1 MSLEWNDVVLK
12 DVLSEKG
19 YIRGPFGSA
28 LKRAEMKSEG
38 IPVYEQQNAIYD
50 NRIFRYYIDEEKYQ
64 SLKRFTTYTDDLI
77 ISCSGTVGKV
87 SIIKHD
93 DPKGIISQALLT
105 LRVNKD
111 LILPEFLKYFF
122 SSYEGYNSLV
132 SRSTGSVQVNI
143 SKRAVIEEIP
153 LKLPPLDVQRKIVHY
168 LSLIDKKIETNK
180 KINKNLQ
187 KQINILFKSF
197 FINFEFYD
205 GKYQETLFGEIPIE
219 WNIILFKD
227 ILNERNEKS
236 TNQDIPMY
244 SVTLDGIQPR
254 ADIYKKKITA
264 KTTKFKIIHKYDLI
278 FGMPNSGYQYGIMY
292 DEIGGVSS
300 AYPVFEINGIQ
311 PRYVDLFIKN
321 ISNYFNDIVK
331 SGSRMGQGIDKKVLL
346 SKEIYVPPNEH
357 LDKYYSI
364 ESKLLDLINHNL
376 TEINNL
382 TKLRDTLL
390 PKLMSG
396 EIDVSKINCDLKII
410 IRKIYIKSSKLFL
423 WRYLSENKNYIK
435 NTKSN
440 ETLLKSRTIYKINK
454 FLAKFTTRYRYY
466 RQQ

>member
-1 MSLEWNDVVLK
+1 MSLDKSQNDWGWIKAKDFMLFNPKESIKKGTVVKNVPMDKIEPKTKEIPSYELTEYKGGVKFRNGDILMARITPCLENGKISQVSILDYNEIGAGSTEFIVLREKEGISDKDFIYYLSNSEYFKEPAIKSMVGSSGRQRVQRDVVENLEIYVPPLETQK
-12 DVLSEKG
+12 KIGKVLS
-19 YIRGPFGSA
+19 
-28 LKRAEMKSEG
+28 
-38 IPVYEQQNAIYD
+38 
-50 NRIFRYYIDEEKYQ
+50 
-64 SLKRFTTYTDDLI
+64 
-77 ISCSGTVGKV
+77 
-87 SIIKHD
+87 
-93 DPKGIISQALLT
+93 
-105 LRVNKD
+105 
-111 LILPEFLKYFF
+111 FF
-122 SSYEGYNSLV
+122 
-132 SRSTGSVQVNI
+132 
-143 SKRAVIEEIP
+143 
-153 LKLPPLDVQRKIVHY
+153 
-168 LSLIDKKIETNK
+168 DKKISLNK

-205 GKYQETLFGEIPIE
+205 GKYQETLFGEIPIK

-396 EIDVSKINCDLKII
+396 EIDVSKINCDL
-410 IRKIYIKSSKLFL
+410 
-423 WRYLSENKNYIK
+423 E
-435 NTKSN
+435 
-440 ETLLKSRTIYKINK
+440 
-454 FLAKFTTRYRYY
+454 
-466 RQQ
+466 

>member
-1 MSLEWNDVVLK
+1 MSLEWKYEKLGKLCSFDKEGVNPKEDIKYYHYSFPAFDNNKEPEVEVGK
-12 DVLSEKG
+12 DIKSSKFLFNKGDILFNKLNVKFKRVWDIDFDIDENSICSTEFIPIQAKNIDRNFLYYCLISPNFTNEMKYLSTGTSNSHQRINPKDIKDYDLFLPTDEEIQKKIG
-19 YIRGPFGSA
+19 YI
-28 LKRAEMKSEG
+28 
-38 IPVYEQQNAIYD
+38 
-50 NRIFRYYIDEEKYQ
+50 
-64 SLKRFTTYTDDLI
+64 
-77 ISCSGTVGKV
+77 
-87 SIIKHD
+87 
-93 DPKGIISQALLT
+93 
-105 LRVNKD
+105 
-111 LILPEFLKYFF
+111 
-122 SSYEGYNSLV
+122 
-132 SRSTGSVQVNI
+132 
-143 SKRAVIEEIP
+143 
-153 LKLPPLDVQRKIVHY
+153 LKLL
-168 LSLIDKKIETNK
+168 DKKISMNVE
-180 KINKNLQ
+180 INKNLQ

-396 EIDVSKINCDLKII
+396 EIDVSKINCDLELKYNYMKYLFNQIH
-410 IRKIYIKSSKLFL
+410 KQLSKSVV
-423 WRYLSENKNYIK
+423 
-435 NTKSN
+435 
-440 ETLLKSRTIYKINK
+440 
-454 FLAKFTTRYRYY
+454 
-466 RQQ
+466 

>member
-1 MSLEWNDVVLK
+1 MVGLNLSLEWKTVELKTIANVTMGQSPKSKFYNDNFDGMPFLQGNKTFGDKYPSFELYTRSIKKVAEKNTVLMSVRAPVG
-12 DVLSEKG
+12 DLNIAPEDICIG
-19 YIRGPFGSA
+19 RGLCSLQMKNGDDEFLYYL
-28 LKRAEMKSEG
+28 LKSN
-38 IPVYEQQNAIYD
+38 I
-50 NRIFRYYIDEEKYQ
+50 
-64 SLKRFTTYTDDLI
+64 SHLI
-77 ISCSGTVGKV
+77 NKESGTVFG
-87 SIIKHD
+87 SI
-93 DPKGIISQALLT
+93 
-105 LRVNKD
+105 NKND
-111 LILPEFLKYFF
+111 IETFEVTLPE
-122 SSYEGYNSLV
+122 SSED
-132 SRSTGSVQVNI
+132 QM
-143 SKRAVIEEIP
+143 
-153 LKLPPLDVQRKIVHY
+153 KI
-168 LSLIDKKIETNK
+168 LTILRNIDKKIELCKNL
-180 KINKNLQ
+180 NKNLQ

-396 EIDVSKINCDLKII
+396 EIDVSKINCDLELKYNYMKYLFNQIHTPMS
-410 IRKIYIKSSKLFL
+410 KSVV
-423 WRYLSENKNYIK
+423 
-435 NTKSN
+435 
-440 ETLLKSRTIYKINK
+440 
-454 FLAKFTTRYRYY
+454 
-466 RQQ
+466 

>member
-1 MSLEWNDVVLK
+1 MVNLSLEWKYEKLGKLCSFDKEGVNPKEDIKYYHYSFPAFDNNKEPEVEVGK
-12 DVLSEKG
+12 DIKSSKFLFNKGDILFNKLNVKFKRVWDIDFDIDENSICSTEFIPIQAKNIDRNFLYYCLISPNFTNEMKYLSTGTSNSHQRINPKDIKDYDLFLPTDEEIQKKIG
-19 YIRGPFGSA
+19 YI
-28 LKRAEMKSEG
+28 
-38 IPVYEQQNAIYD
+38 
-50 NRIFRYYIDEEKYQ
+50 
-64 SLKRFTTYTDDLI
+64 
-77 ISCSGTVGKV
+77 
-87 SIIKHD
+87 
-93 DPKGIISQALLT
+93 
-105 LRVNKD
+105 
-111 LILPEFLKYFF
+111 
-122 SSYEGYNSLV
+122 
-132 SRSTGSVQVNI
+132 
-143 SKRAVIEEIP
+143 
-153 LKLPPLDVQRKIVHY
+153 LKLL
-168 LSLIDKKIETNK
+168 DKKISMNVE
-180 KINKNLQ
+180 INKNLQ

-396 EIDVSKINCDLKII
+396 EIDVSKINCDLELKYNYMKYLFNQIHTPMS
-410 IRKIYIKSSKLFL
+410 KSVV
-423 WRYLSENKNYIK
+423 
-435 NTKSN
+435 
-440 ETLLKSRTIYKINK
+440 
-454 FLAKFTTRYRYY
+454 
-466 RQQ
+466 

>member
-1 MSLEWNDVVLK
+1 MSLDKSQNDWGWIKAKDFMLFNPKESIKKGTVVKNVPMDKIEPKTKEIPSYELTEYKGGVKFRNGDILMARITPCLENGKISQVSILDYNEIGAGSTEFIVLREKEGISDKDFIYYLSNSEYFKEPAIKSMVGSSGRQRVQRDVVENLEIYVPPLETQK
-12 DVLSEKG
+12 KIGKVLS
-19 YIRGPFGSA
+19 
-28 LKRAEMKSEG
+28 
-38 IPVYEQQNAIYD
+38 
-50 NRIFRYYIDEEKYQ
+50 
-64 SLKRFTTYTDDLI
+64 
-77 ISCSGTVGKV
+77 
-87 SIIKHD
+87 
-93 DPKGIISQALLT
+93 
-105 LRVNKD
+105 
-111 LILPEFLKYFF
+111 FF
-122 SSYEGYNSLV
+122 
-132 SRSTGSVQVNI
+132 
-143 SKRAVIEEIP
+143 
-153 LKLPPLDVQRKIVHY
+153 
-168 LSLIDKKIETNK
+168 DKKISLNK

-244 SVTLDGIQPR
+244 YVTLDGIQPR

-396 EIDVSKINCDLKII
+396 EIDVSKINCDL
-410 IRKIYIKSSKLFL
+410 
-423 WRYLSENKNYIK
+423 E
-435 NTKSN
+435 
-440 ETLLKSRTIYKINK
+440 
-454 FLAKFTTRYRYY
+454 
-466 RQQ
+466 

>member
-1 MSLEWNDVVLK
+1 MQEIKKINLSLDWKTVELKSIADVTMGQ
-12 DVLSEKG
+12 S
-19 YIRGPFGSA
+19 P
-28 LKRAEMKSEG
+28 KSEFYNDNFEG
-38 IPVYEQQNAIYD
+38 MPFLQGNKTFGDKYPSFELYTTSIKKVAKKSSVLMSVRAPVGDLNIAKEDICIGRGVCGLQMKKGN
-50 NRIFRYYIDEEKYQ
+50 NEFLYYL
-64 SLKRFTTYTDDLI
+64 LKANISHLI
-77 ISCSGTVGKV
+77 NKESGTVFG
-87 SIIKHD
+87 SI
-93 DPKGIISQALLT
+93 
-105 LRVNKD
+105 NKND
-111 LILPEFLKYFF
+111 IETFEVTLPEDSEDQMKILTILK
-122 SSYEGYNSLV
+122 N
-132 SRSTGSVQVNI
+132 
-143 SKRAVIEEIP
+143 
-153 LKLPPLDVQRKIVHY
+153 
-168 LSLIDKKIETNK
+168 IDKKIEVCRNL
-180 KINKNLQ
+180 NKNLQ

-396 EIDVSKINCDLKII
+396 EIDVSKINCDLII
-410 IRKIYIKSSKLFL
+410 VTFYFYFEILF
-423 WRYLSENKNYIK
+423 N
-435 NTKSN
+435 
-440 ETLLKSRTIYKINK
+440 
-454 FLAKFTTRYRYY
+454 
-466 RQQ
+466 

>member
-1 MSLEWNDVVLK
+1 MSLVLNDVAKFISSKIEVSEINVNNYISTENMLPNKGGITTASSLPDTKSVREYIPKDILINNIRPYFKKIWYSDMEGGCSNDIYVLRSNENYDSK
-12 DVLSEKG
+12 FLYYVLS
-19 YIRGPFGSA
+19 S
-28 LKRAEMKSEG
+28 
-38 IPVYEQQNAIYD
+38 
-50 NRIFRYYIDEEKYQ
+50 
-64 SLKRFTTYTDDLI
+64 DD
-77 ISCSGTVGKV
+77 
-87 SIIKHD
+87 
-93 DPKGIISQALLT
+93 
-105 LRVNKD
+105 
-111 LILPEFLKYFF
+111 FF
-122 SSYEGYNSLV
+122 SYVMANAKGTKMPRGDKKAIQNYKVPNFSIDK
-132 SRSTGSVQVNI
+132 QKKI
-143 SKRAVIEEIP
+143 SSFLGEI
-153 LKLPPLDVQRKIVHY
+153 DRKIE
-168 LSLIDKKIETNK
+168 INK
-180 KINKNLQ
+180 KLNKNLQ

-396 EIDVSKINCDLKII
+396 EIDITKINCDLELKYNYMKYLFNQIHTPMS
-410 IRKIYIKSSKLFL
+410 KSVV
-423 WRYLSENKNYIK
+423 
-435 NTKSN
+435 
-440 ETLLKSRTIYKINK
+440 
-454 FLAKFTTRYRYY
+454 
-466 RQQ
+466 

>member
-1 MSLEWNDVVLK
+1 MQEIKKINLSLILNDVAKFMTSKIEVSEINERNYVSTENMLSNKGGITIASSLPDTKSVRKYLPQDILINNIRPYFKKIWYSDMIGGCSNDVFVIRSKENYDSKFLYYVLSSDDFFSYVMANAK
-12 DVLSEKG
+12 GTKMPRGDKKAIQNYEVPNFSIDEQKRISFVLSE
-19 YIRGPFGSA
+19 
-28 LKRAEMKSEG
+28 
-38 IPVYEQQNAIYD
+38 
-50 NRIFRYYIDEEKYQ
+50 
-64 SLKRFTTYTDDLI
+64 
-77 ISCSGTVGKV
+77 
-87 SIIKHD
+87 
-93 DPKGIISQALLT
+93 
-105 LRVNKD
+105 
-111 LILPEFLKYFF
+111 
-122 SSYEGYNSLV
+122 
-132 SRSTGSVQVNI
+132 
-143 SKRAVIEEIP
+143 
-153 LKLPPLDVQRKIVHY
+153 
-168 LSLIDKKIETNK
+168 IDKKIEVNK
-180 KINKNLQ
+180 MINKNLQ

-454 FLAKFTTRYRYY
+454 FLAKFNARYRYY
-466 RQQ
+466 RQ